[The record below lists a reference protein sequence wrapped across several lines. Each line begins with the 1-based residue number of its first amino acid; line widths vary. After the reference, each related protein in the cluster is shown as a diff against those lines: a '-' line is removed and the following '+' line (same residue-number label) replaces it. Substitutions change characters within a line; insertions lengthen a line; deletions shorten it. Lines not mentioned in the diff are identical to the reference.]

1 MVFSSLTFLFI
12 FLPAVLVF
20 YDLLPGIRAKNAVL
34 CLFSLVFYAWGEPV
48 YVLLMIASILLNFL
62 AGLGMERFPRRKSL
76 LLFLALAF
84 NLGAIGYF
92 KYAGFFLSSLNS
104 LFSLHLPA
112 LRIALPIGISFYTF
126 QILSYVID
134 VYRGRTAAQKN
145 LLSLAT
151 YITMFP
157 QLVAGPIVRYETV
170 RDELSR
176 RRVSLDDFTEGL
188 CRFFFGLGKKVLIAN
203 QMALAADAVFDAAA
217 LPPAGVLWIGA
228 LCYAMQ
234 IYFDFSGYSDMAIG
248 MGRMFGFHFSEN
260 FNYPYIA
267 DSVTDFW
274 RRWHISLSSWF
285 REYVYIPLGGNRCG
299 PARQIFNLL
308 VVWLLTGLW
317 HGAAWTFVLWGLY
330 YGLLLILEKHVLGS
344 VLARIPKTVRRFVTF
359 LLVLFGW
366 IVFRSES
373 PAALWRFLSGAFSFS
388 FSGTGAFLMSTAD
401 ALSPLIL
408 LPAALL
414 GCLPWTRV
422 LRKRFPDSGVI
433 SALRLACAF
442 LVWLASIAMLLGES
456 YNPFIYFRF

>member
-12 FLPAVLVF
+12 FLPAVLLF
-20 YDLLPGIRAKNAVL
+20 YFLLPGIKAKNAVL

-48 YVLLMIASILLNFL
+48 YILLMLASILLNWL
-62 AGLGMERFPRRKSL
+62 AGLGMERFPRRRKL
-76 LLFLALAF
+76 LLILVLVF

-92 KYAGFFLSSLNS
+92 KYTGFFFSSLNS

-112 LRIALPIGISFYTF
+112 LQIALPIGISFYTF

-134 VYRGRTAAQKN
+134 VYHGRTAAQKN

-170 RDELSR
+170 REELTDR
-176 RRVSLDDFTEGL
+176 HITLNDFTEGL
-188 CRFFFGLGKKVLIAN
+188 SRFFFGLGKKVLIAN
-203 QMALAADAVFDAAA
+203 QMALVADAVFDAAA
-217 LPPAGVLWIGA
+217 LPPAGALWIGA
-228 LCYAMQ
+228 LCYTMQ

-248 MGRMFGFHFSEN
+248 MGRMFGFHFTEN
-260 FNYPYIA
+260 FNYPYTA

-285 REYVYIPLGGNRCG
+285 REYVYIPLGGNRCS
-299 PARQIFNLL
+299 AVRHIFNML

-330 YGLLLILEKHVLGS
+330 YGILLILEKYVLGG
-344 VLARIPKTVRRFVTF
+344 VLNRVPGVIRRIITF
-359 LLVLFGW
+359 LLILFGW
-366 IVFRSES
+366 IIFRSES
-373 PAALWRFLSGAFSFS
+373 LPALGRFLSGAFSFN
-388 FSGTGAFLMSTAD
+388 FSGTGTFFMSTAS

-408 LPAALL
+408 LPIALL
-414 GCLPWTRV
+414 GCLPWTRW
-422 LRKRFPDSGVI
+422 LAKRFPASGVL
-433 SALRLACAF
+433 SSLRLACAF
-442 LVWLASIAMLLGES
+442 FIWLTSIAMLLGES

>member
-12 FLPAVLVF
+12 FLPLVLLF
-20 YDLLPGIRAKNAVL
+20 YFLLPGIRAKNAVL

-48 YVLLMIASILLNFL
+48 YVLLMIASILLNYL
-62 AGLGMERFPRRKSL
+62 VGLGMARFPGRKKGL
-76 LLFLALAF
+76 LVLALIF

-112 LRIALPIGISFYTF
+112 MQIALPIGISFYTF

-134 VYRGRTAAQKN
+134 VYHGRTAAQKN

-170 RDELSR
+170 REELSAR
-176 RRVSLDDFTEGL
+176 HVSLNDFTEGL
-188 CRFFFGLGKKVLIAN
+188 SRFFFGLGKKVLIAN
-203 QMALAADAVFDAAA
+203 QMALVADAVFDAAA
-217 LPPAGVLWIGA
+217 LPPAGALWIGA

-234 IYFDFSGYSDMAIG
+234 IYYDFSGYSDMAIG
-248 MGRMFGFHFSEN
+248 MGRMFGFHFTEN

-274 RRWHISLSSWF
+274 RRWHISLSAWF

-299 PARQIFNLL
+299 TARHIFNML

-330 YGLLLILEKHVLGS
+330 YGLLLILEKHVLGN
-344 VLARIPKTVRRFVTF
+344 VLSRIPKAVRQIVTF
-359 LLVLFGW
+359 LLALFGW
-366 IVFRSES
+366 IIFRSES
-373 PAALWRFLSGAFSFS
+373 LAALGRFLSGAFSFG
-388 FSGTGAFLMSTAD
+388 FSGAGAFLMSNSN
-401 ALSPLIL
+401 ALSPLVL
-408 LPAALL
+408 LPAAIL
-414 GCLPWTRV
+414 GCLSWTRW
-422 LRKRFPDSGVI
+422 LEKHFPGSRALA
-433 SALRLACAF
+433 ALRLACAF
-442 LVWLASIAMLLGES
+442 LIWLASIAMLLGES

>member
-12 FLPAVLVF
+12 FLPAVLLF
-20 YDLLPGIRAKNAVL
+20 YFLLPGIRAKNAVL

-48 YVLLMIASILLNFL
+48 YVLLMIASILLNWL
-62 AGLGMERFPRRKSL
+62 AGLGMERFPRRKRL
-76 LLFLALAF
+76 LLILALVF

-92 KYAGFFLSSLNS
+92 KYAGFFLSSLNA

-112 LRIALPIGISFYTF
+112 LRTALPIGISFYTF

-134 VYRGRTAAQKN
+134 VYHGRTAAQKN

-170 RDELSR
+170 RDELSDR
-176 RRVSLDDFTEGL
+176 HVTLNDFTEGL
-188 CRFFFGLGKKVLIAN
+188 SRFFFGLGKKVLIAN
-203 QMALAADAVFDAAA
+203 QTALVADAVFDTAV
-217 LPPAGVLWIGA
+217 LPPAGALWIGA

-248 MGRMFGFHFSEN
+248 MGRMFGFHFTEN

-274 RRWHISLSSWF
+274 RRWHISLSAWF

-299 PARQIFNLL
+299 TARHIFNML

-330 YGLLLILEKHVLGS
+330 YGLLLILEKHVLGG
-344 VLARIPKTVRRFVTF
+344 VMNRIPKAVRRLVTF
-359 LLVLFGW
+359 LLALFGW
-366 IVFRSES
+366 IIFRSES
-373 PAALWRFLSGAFSFS
+373 LSALGRFLSGAFAFGS
-388 FSGTGAFLMSTAD
+388 SGTGAFLLSNAN

-408 LPAALL
+408 LPAAVL
-414 GCLPWTRV
+414 GCLPWTRW
-422 LRKRFPDSGVI
+422 LAKRFPDSGVLA
-433 SALRLACAF
+433 ALRLACAF